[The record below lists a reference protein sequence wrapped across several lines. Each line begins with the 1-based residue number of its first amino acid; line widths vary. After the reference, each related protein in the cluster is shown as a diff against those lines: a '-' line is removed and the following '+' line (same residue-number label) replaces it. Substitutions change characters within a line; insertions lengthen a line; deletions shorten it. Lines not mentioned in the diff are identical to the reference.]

1 MKIQD
6 SINNKLAKKK
16 ISPQK
21 DLSSHGI
28 LKSSRLKDSEQDPK
42 KNNYSYILPQINS
55 SFLKKPLF
63 EPTSI
68 LTKFIQKKTSSLIK
82 QTNSDIYK
90 IKIKPI
96 NCLSSSNIKSGNK
109 KQLFIKDQIAN
120 NNEKLIPKIQLQSKS
135 ESLLITETN
144 DNINNNSNNLVN
156 QINNNNNNNKNLFNN
171 KELSFVNEKELNEII
186 PTKSFPSSVKI
197 SNPLTSNNDLNISEI
212 NSKNEIEN
220 KDKIFSSK
228 YRRLCKYHPSDNN
241 ILSKS
246 DIKKKLNYSI
256 DNVHRIYYLDLE
268 FQSNIFNEQM
278 NLIEDNL
285 KQYKICISKDN
296 YLTIF
301 KSMPLNTKIKYNQ
314 SLEEIFGILLIIPKI
329 LLGNYYKLMYGLK
342 EIVIPKKE
350 KFQSLYIYDE
360 VEKVIKNNQLLSY
373 TNNFFKK
380 TFEFYLILTKEVETG
395 ELALKRNDYIK
406 ILSYYEKVRNN
417 LCYVTNSFYN
427 AQKNYEEDI
436 STIKKICNNN
446 VISLNKDDFNNDDS
460 FKDINFNLF
469 NDKTK
474 KKENELKVIDKT
486 SEQFF
491 FKKNKEIQK
500 KFRVDNALGSSDK
513 KIRLCNYLGKEIN
526 KKNNNK
532 YKSIFDSKFLNK
544 ILHYCDEDTRIQ
556 IISNKISNDA
566 NKVKVKGFKTI
577 KINL

>member
-1 MKIQD
+1 MKIKD

-16 ISPQK
+16 ISPKK
-21 DLSSHGI
+21 DLSPHSL
-28 LKSSRLKDSEQDPK
+28 LKSSKLKASDQNPK
-42 KNNYSYILPQINS
+42 KINFSYILPQINT

-68 LTKFIQKKTSSLIK
+68 LTKFIKKKTSSLIE
-82 QTNSDIYK
+82 QANSDINK

-96 NCLSSSNIKSGNK
+96 NYLSSSNINSSIK
-109 KQLFIKDQIAN
+109 KKLSIKDQIAN
-120 NNEKLIPKIQLQSKS
+120 NNQKLIPKIKLQSKS

-144 DNINNNSNNLVN
+144 INNNNNSNNLISE
-156 QINNNNNNNKNLFNN
+156 INNNNNRENLFNN
-171 KELSFVNEKELNEII
+171 KEISSINEKELNELI
-186 PTKSFPSSVKI
+186 PTKSFPSNKI

-212 NSKNEIEN
+212 NSKNESEN
-220 KDKIFSSK
+220 KNKIISPTF
-228 YRRLCKYHPSDNN
+228 RRLCTYHPTDHN

-256 DNVHRIYYLDLE
+256 ENVHRIYYLDLK
-268 FQSNIFNEQM
+268 FQSKIFNEQM

-285 KQYKICISKDN
+285 KQYRICINKDN
-296 YLTIF
+296 YITIF

-342 EIVIPKKE
+342 EIDIPKKK

-360 VEKVIKNNQLLSY
+360 VEKVIKNNQLLSD
-373 TNNFFKK
+373 TNNYFKK
-380 TFEFYLILTKEVETG
+380 SFEFYLILINEVESG
-395 ELALKRNDYIK
+395 ELALKKNDYIK
-406 ILSYYEKVRNN
+406 LLSYYEKVRNN

-474 KKENELKVIDKT
+474 KKENELKVVDKI
-486 SEQFF
+486 SGQFF
-491 FKKNKEIQK
+491 FKKNKEKQK
-500 KFRVDNALGSSDK
+500 IFRVDNALGSTDK
-513 KIRLCNYLGKEIN
+513 KIRISNYLGKEIN

-532 YKSIFDSKFLNK
+532 YKSIFDSKFFNK
-544 ILHYCDEDTRIQ
+544 ILHYCDEETRIQ
-556 IISNKISNDA
+556 IISNKINNDEK
-566 NKVKVKGFKTI
+566 KVKLKGFKTI